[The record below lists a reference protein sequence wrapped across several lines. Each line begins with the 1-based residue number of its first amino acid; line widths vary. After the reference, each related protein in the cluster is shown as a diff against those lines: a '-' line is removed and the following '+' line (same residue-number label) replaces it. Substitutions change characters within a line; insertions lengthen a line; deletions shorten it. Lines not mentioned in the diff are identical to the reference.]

1 MELFLHGNITDATS
15 YVISTSGKL
24 DLHFIMQNTF
34 VTSQERR
41 KVTLNCEI
49 KLYSTGQVLN
59 GLVWIRVFSA
69 TFNNMSVIS

>member
-24 DLHFIMQNTF
+24 DLHFIMQNSF

-49 KLYSTGQVLN
+49 KLSTRIYFTDKYIVR
-59 GLVWIRVFSA
+59 RV
-69 TFNNMSVIS
+69 